1 MSNRIERYQQQIDE
15 RRTSP
20 VGQDTQNSGEHLART
35 RDRHTRL
42 LRTVGGG
49 AAMGVIGS
57 FAESLY
63 RDGTLPRPNDVLES
77 GFAGAVIGVA
87 TRTAVD
93 VGYVAIE
100 NARLAREQGRRR
112 AEQERLH
119 REQQRQTHEE
129 EQRQIREEEQRRDA
143 ELQQRQYYHRE
154 RMEKIAGEV
163 GIKKIPD
170 QETRGWTEFIRY
182 YYNSMTSEKHGT
194 NSRPKLRGK
203 KALLFQDTF
212 FEGGTSDKVSDNERG
227 SDDHKKMIR
236 EVFKQWK
243 GRQKARR

>member
-1 MSNRIERYQQQIDE
+1 
-15 RRTSP
+15 
-20 VGQDTQNSGEHLART
+20 
-35 RDRHTRL
+35 
-42 LRTVGGG
+42 
-49 AAMGVIGS
+49 MGVIGS

-112 AEQERLH
+112 AEQERVH

-170 QETRGWTEFIRY
+170 QETRGWTEFINHY
-182 YYNSMTSEKHGT
+182 YHSMANEKYSAS
-194 NSRPKLRGK
+194 SRPKLRGK
-203 KALLFQDTF
+203 KAALFQDTF
-212 FEGGTSDKVSDNERG
+212 FEGGTSDNFSEVERDSDN
-227 SDDHKKMIR
+227 HKKMIR
-236 EVFKQWK
+236 EVFKSMA
-243 GRQKARR
+243 RQAESQTIERTTPRCSHRTSGAFAMQVLR